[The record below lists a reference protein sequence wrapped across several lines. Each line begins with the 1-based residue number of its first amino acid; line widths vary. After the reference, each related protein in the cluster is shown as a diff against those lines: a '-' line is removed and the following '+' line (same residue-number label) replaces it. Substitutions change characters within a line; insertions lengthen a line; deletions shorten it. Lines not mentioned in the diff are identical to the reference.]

1 MRHLSRLRNL
11 RTLAPLAVVVALSA
25 CADASVEE
33 SSDDLTSV
41 TALER
46 KLSFQGVVYVQPGA
60 SDSTVLDTARKQ
72 TRSAFGALREA
83 NVSVSKR
90 ELADIDIKTFV
101 KEPVEIVDAKG
112 VKTPGLRVRY
122 TYLDQAIVPKTM
134 SRKSSLQLGLL
145 HGNYDQQ
152 TQRILKECTAN
163 TEHDQDFAD
172 SIWYVFDPSRTAC
185 RAAMN
190 AEQAAIDLARVG
202 LKLPKTQVV
211 PAETTRLYL
220 PTTVKLEAK
229 TMAAGTKYPEYARL
243 WAGGIEKDKIVVALV
258 NGEIDHAKPGETH
271 YVIDDSGYS
280 EMIGQFD
287 TILKAHPKLKIVST
301 DPPTDMSTFTVNG
314 KTVKGVGMLDFVNWE
329 NGIGFPATITSY
341 ADRIALRRAVG
352 DKLMQRWIVLEEP
365 LTVKIGTAAARKVTL
380 KVQQYFGAGSNET
393 PHRRAIKTSDV
404 ILYNGHS
411 YIGSGPW
418 DPERYTAADF
428 PSSYQIMFID
438 GCVSFNYYNK
448 DYFGLK
454 KRGSLDLETI
464 TNGVESWSDGSGA
477 GLGRFMNRLVDGTQA
492 SYLQL
497 LVAAGTQGM
506 DYSWGKDALRVVDG
520 ELDNTYVPSKKPI
533 VVSKP

>member
-1 MRHLSRLRNL
+1 MRHDLHRFRS
-11 RTLAPLAVVVALSA
+11 LAPLAMALALTA
-25 CADASVEE
+25 CADAGVEE

-60 SDSTVLDTARKQ
+60 SEATILDVARKQ
-72 TRSAFGALREA
+72 TRSAFGALRES
-83 NVSVSKR
+83 NVSVASR
-90 ELADIDIKTFV
+90 ELAGIDIKTFV
-101 KEPVEIVDAKG
+101 KEPVDIVDAKG
-112 VKTPGLRVRY
+112 VKKPGLRVRY
-122 TYLDQAIVPKTM
+122 TYVDQAIVPKTM

-145 HGNYDQQ
+145 HGDYDQQ
-152 TQRILKECTAN
+152 IERILKECTGN
-163 TEHDQDFAD
+163 GEHDHEFAD
-172 SIWYVFDPSRTAC
+172 AIWYVFNPALTGC
-185 RAAMN
+185 RAVMN
-190 AEQAAIDLARVG
+190 AEQAAIDQSRLA

-220 PTTVKLEAK
+220 PTTVKLEPK
-229 TMAAGTKYPEYARL
+229 TTAAGKAYPEYDRL

-258 NGEIDHAKPGETH
+258 NGEIDHAQPGETH
-271 YVIDDSGYS
+271 YTIDDSGYG
-280 EMIGQFD
+280 EMVGQME
-287 TILKAHPKLKIVST
+287 TILQAHPKLKIVAT
-301 DPPTDMSTFTVNG
+301 DPPTDMSSFTVNG
-314 KTVKGVGMLDFVNWE
+314 KVVKGVGFQDFVNWE
-329 NGIGFPATITSY
+329 RGKGFPATVTSD
-341 ADRIALRRAVG
+341 ADRLALRRAVG
-352 DKLMQRWIVLEEP
+352 DKLMKRWIVLEEP

-380 KVQQYFGAGSNET
+380 KIQQYFGAGSVET

-454 KRGSLDLETI
+454 KRGSQDLETV

-477 GLGRFMNRLVDGTQA
+477 GLARFLNRLVDGTQA
-492 SYLQL
+492 SYLDL
-497 LVAAGTQGM
+497 LTAAGTQGM
-506 DYSWGKDALRVVDG
+506 DYAWGKDALRVVDG
-520 ELDNTYVPSKKPI
+520 ELDNVYVPSKKKI
-533 VVSKP
+533 VVTKP